1 MGGKGA
7 QNDKDKN
14 TLEGVDMLH
23 SKMSSHDGGMI

>member
-14 TLEGVDMLH
+14 TLEGVDMLDR
-23 SKMSSHDGGMI
+23 KMSSHAGSMI